1 MPSEKSSSINFGPKP
16 KPSGTRSGE
25 GQQEEYSG
33 SSEASRASTV
43 SARSPARSSAKSP
56 ARLPARAPAR
66 APASLPARL
75 PAGPPAK
82 SPAKSLIEYKYT
94 KLQFKLN
101 LHIYDHIYKNVNIIS
116 KFIKF
121 NKEQIIETIDYLQKY
136 GIYYIDI
143 QRIKKEIKGGVAT
156 AGRDAVSKTIKND
169 SKELQCYSVFEQLT
183 SASIR
188 KIFNRL
194 NSPRTAGGHVLL
206 VRQED
211 LQGRTNDY
219 SIKVVMN
226 FNNESGL
233 LMIGFMDMKPPEDV
247 KQSFERK
254 DKNDD
259 IKDQNYDN
267 LVLPMHYSFFT
278 KQSTPVGTQSCPIS
292 SHFSIYSDSCIL
304 APSANNKISEHS
316 DPSMGTMRTN
326 WRIRGIEDT
335 ASSGDRNTPSI
346 KIYTPVVSFEE
357 LLEVLNSTDLIKKIS
372 FTEESDGDNF
382 YVNNIDSMFDN
393 NVQSY
398 LENMCSRI
406 IPAAMRQVLNYF
418 LIPATTDNYL
428 FRSELAEKD
437 LKLETEKKY
446 KPGEVSIRHC
456 IVPIYDAEERRKQL
470 ALYKP
475 SGSSN
480 SYSTIKKTYNKLE
493 PRDAAITVEPQDLM
507 GPSLFNRVQF
517 GSRALQYVVPDPI
530 IEIIS
535 LEEKIIY
542 SADSSRHF
550 RYVVGELE
558 LTYQAE
564 ELKAIEEQ
572 LNQEW
577 NAVFNKQK
585 SDLQTQP
592 DLLYGEQERII
603 YKQFTERYRLA
614 VRQYID
620 YLMIRKLLYYKND
633 LEFFKNKREIFEF
646 VLILQK
652 FAFGHIKEIVRH
664 HHDILTEFYNRRI
677 AEDGLTHR
685 TAFRGVKEYQKKQLK
700 ALTTV
705 LDKQTEVDHMLVKN
719 FDHTTPEKRKQM
731 YDEQSASLKK
741 LGQEWE
747 NTLKDDNIPYV
758 FNSTPPN
765 DQANGTQVHTGKP
778 SRAGG
783 NGRSSSSAS
792 KKSKKENV
800 LTFVCSTVNDILQ
813 TSNYFK
819 IIPVITELSNIK
831 PFEFT
836 DKDINNKTIFL
847 EINTIIEDELDCNKF
862 KKILT
867 NFNVKKVALNATE
880 SSTEHSDNKYFIRD
894 TIKSQ
899 VLKLTHKDLLE
910 NLTYSKT
917 SSDGREIGKFIS
929 SYEYD
934 NPESSLLKIISPK
947 NTKFPYFQKEVI
959 KPKKVQSAQ
968 NAKKGPK
975 AQPAQPAP
983 DAKKERRAQSAP
995 DVGGNSRA
1003 RSAPDARRGLKAQLA
1018 PAERGTHNK
1027 AKSAPAERGT
1037 HIKAQTAPSTIEKP
1051 ELDEKFLL
1059 LSLIYTM
1066 TDSNQANTTKRTR
1079 SESSVQRNPTHLIER
1094 VIYIKQ

>member
-1 MPSEKSSSINFGPKP
+1 
-16 KPSGTRSGE
+16 
-25 GQQEEYSG
+25 
-33 SSEASRASTV
+33 
-43 SARSPARSSAKSP
+43 
-56 ARLPARAPAR
+56 
-66 APASLPARL
+66 
-75 PAGPPAK
+75 
-82 SPAKSLIEYKYT
+82 
-94 KLQFKLN
+94 
-101 LHIYDHIYKNVNIIS
+101 
-116 KFIKF
+116 
-121 NKEQIIETIDYLQKY
+121 
-136 GIYYIDI
+136 
-143 QRIKKEIKGGVAT
+143 
-156 AGRDAVSKTIKND
+156 
-169 SKELQCYSVFEQLT
+169 
-183 SASIR
+183 
-188 KIFNRL
+188 
-194 NSPRTAGGHVLL
+194 
-206 VRQED
+206 
-211 LQGRTNDY
+211 
-219 SIKVVMN
+219 MN
-226 FNNESGL
+226 FNSESGL
-233 LMIGFMDMKPPEDV
+233 LMIGFMDMKPPECV

-326 WRIRGIEDT
+326 WCINRIENT

-357 LLEVLNSTDLIKKIS
+357 LLEVLNSSDLIRKIS

-393 NVQSY
+393 NVKSY
-398 LENMCSRI
+398 LENMCSKV
-406 IPAAMRQVLNYF
+406 IPAAMRQVLKYF

-446 KPGEVSIRHC
+446 KPGEVSIRHY
-456 IVPIYDAEERRKQL
+456 IMPIYDAEERRKQL

-475 SGSSN
+475 SGLSN
-480 SYSTIKKTYNKLE
+480 SYSAIKKTYNELE
-493 PRDAAITVEPQDLM
+493 PGDAAITVQPQDPK
-507 GPSLFNRVQF
+507 GPSLFDRVYEP
-517 GSRALQYVVPDPI
+517 RAMYLVPDPI
-530 IEIIS
+530 IEFIN
-535 LEEKIIY
+535 LEERIIHSMDHSQTHSKILK
-542 SADSSRHF
+542 
-550 RYVVGELE
+550 YVVGELE
-558 LTYQAE
+558 LTYQAK
-564 ELKAIEEQ
+564 ELKAFEEKQ
-572 LNQEW
+572 NQEW
-577 NAVFNKQK
+577 RDVFNKQK

-747 NTLKDDNIPYV
+747 NTLEDNKIPYV
-758 FNSTPPN
+758 FNETSSN
-765 DQANGTQVHTGKP
+765 KYHHQANGTQVNTGGTP
-778 SRAGG
+778 TVGG
-783 NGRSSSSAS
+783 NGKKS
-792 KKSKKENV
+792 KKERRAQSAPDARRGPKAKSAPAERGTHNKAKSAPAERGTHNKAKSAQNAKKENV

-819 IIPVITELSNIK
+819 IIPVITESSNIK
-831 PFEFT
+831 PFKFT
-836 DKDINNKTIFL
+836 DKDIDNETISL
-847 EINTIIEDELDCNKF
+847 EINTIIEDKLECDKF
-862 KKILT
+862 KELLKK
-867 NFNVKKVALNATE
+867 FNVERVALNATKY
-880 SSTEHSDNKYFIRD
+880 STKHSDNEYFIID

-929 SYEYD
+929 SYEYE
-934 NPESSLLKIISPK
+934 NPKSSLLKIISPE
-947 NTKFPYFQKEVI
+947 NTKVPYFQKEVI
-959 KPKKVQSAQ
+959 GSNRVQSAQ
-968 NAKKGPK
+968 N
-975 AQPAQPAP
+975 
-983 DAKKERRAQSAP
+983 AKKERRAQSAP
-995 DVGGNSRA
+995 D
-1003 RSAPDARRGLKAQLA
+1003 ARRGPKAQLA

-1037 HIKAQTAPSTIEKP
+1037 HNKAKSAPSTIEKSK
-1051 ELDEKFLL
+1051 LDENFLL
-1059 LSLIYTM
+1059 LSLFYTM

-1079 SESSVQRNPTHLIER
+1079 SASGCTKKP
-1094 VIYIKQ
+1094 